1 MGRPAGRASA
11 DAGRAVIERLRV
23 SNHRGVRVP
32 AVLGLVL
39 GGSAAAS
46 VAAVA
51 LLDRVE
57 REGWIATAALGL
69 VLAAGLVDDL
79 SPPGPRGIR
88 DHLRA
93 LAAGRV
99 STGIVKLV
107 VVAGA
112 AAVTVAVV
120 PGRTGLA
127 RVAGVLLIA
136 ASTNVWNGLDVRP
149 GRAIKFFLPVGVAV
163 LATSWPAQPFLPGVA
178 LGALVLLPWDAGERA
193 MLGDAGANLLG
204 FTAGLGLFHLLH
216 GGALV
221 AAALFAV
228 ALNVLADTV
237 TFTRLIELV
246 PPLRWYDS
254 LGRRS

>member
-1 MGRPAGRASA
+1 
-11 DAGRAVIERLRV
+11 VIERLRV
-23 SNHRGVRVP
+23 ANHRGVEIP
-32 AVLGLVL
+32 AILGLAL
-39 GGSAAAS
+39 GGCAAAS

-51 LLDRVE
+51 LLDRVD
-57 REGWIATAALGL
+57 RPGWIATAAFAL

-79 SPPGPRGIR
+79 TPSGPRGFR

-112 AAVTVAVV
+112 AAVTVAAV
-120 PGRTGLA
+120 PGRTGMA
-127 RVAGVLLIA
+127 RVAGALLIA
-136 ASTNVWNGLDVRP
+136 ASANVWNGLDVRP
-149 GRAIKFFLPVGVAV
+149 GRAIKFFLPLAIAV
-163 LATSWPAQPFLPGVA
+163 LATSWPMQPFLPGVA
-178 LGALVLLPWDAGERA
+178 LGALLLLPWDAGERA

-204 FTAGLGLFHLLH
+204 FTAGLGLFHLVH

-221 AAALFAV
+221 AAALVAV
-228 ALNVLADTV
+228 ALNILADTV
-237 TFTRLIELV
+237 TLTRLIEIV

-254 LGRRS
+254 MGRRA

>member
-1 MGRPAGRASA
+1 
-11 DAGRAVIERLRV
+11 VIERLRV
-23 SNHRGVRVP
+23 PNHRGVHVP

-39 GGSAAAS
+39 GGFAAAS
-46 VAAVA
+46 AAAVA
-51 LLDRVE
+51 LFDRVE
-57 REGWIATAALGL
+57 REGWIATAALAL

-88 DHLRA
+88 GHLRS
-93 LAAGRV
+93 LATGRV
-99 STGIVKLV
+99 SSGIVKLV

-112 AAVTVAVV
+112 AAVTVAAV
-120 PGRTGLA
+120 PARTGLA
-127 RVAGVLLIA
+127 RLAGILLIA
-136 ASTNVWNGLDVRP
+136 ASANVWNGLDVRP
-149 GRAIKFFLPVGVAV
+149 GRAIKFFLPVAIAA
-163 LATSWPAQPFLPGVA
+163 LATSWPGQPFLPGVA
-178 LGALVLLPWDAGERA
+178 LGSLVLVPWDAGERA

-221 AAALFAV
+221 AAALLAV

-246 PPLRWYDS
+246 PPLRWYDT